1 MMLQCVAHVLLVGAV
16 ASSSVSAPF
25 LHVHAHGSHSGVSS
39 HGEGVDEHCA
49 HHHAE
54 GAHWHVAEGRV
65 PGADELAGAVSG
77 HRHAAVALSAVAI
90 EASPVCLDA
99 SVAPLETPEAGPPP
113 ASRGAHTHVDSTA
126 GPDPPPRAVNA
137 ARAPPA
143 RS

>member
-1 MMLQCVAHVLLVGAV
+1 MLQCVAHVLLVGVV

-65 PGADELAGAVSG
+65 SGADALAGAVAG
-77 HRHAAVALSAVAI
+77 HRHAAVTLPAVAI
-90 EASPVCLDA
+90 EAAPVCLDA

-113 ASRGAHTHVDSTA
+113 VSRGAHRHVDSTA

-137 ARAPPA
+137 ARAPPV

>member
-1 MMLQCVAHVLLVGAV
+1 MLHRIAHMLLVGAV
-16 ASSSVSAPF
+16 ASSGVSAPF
-25 LHVHAHGSHSGVSS
+25 LHVHAHGSHFGVSS

-54 GAHWHVAEGRV
+54 GAHWHVADGRV
-65 PGADELAGAVSG
+65 PGADELAGAAPG
-77 HRHAAVALSAVAI
+77 HRHAAVTLSAVAI
-90 EASPVCLDA
+90 GASSVCLDA
-99 SVAPLETPEAGPPP
+99 SVAPLATPEADPPP